1 MTEQP
6 APHLSQA
13 QLAQRLELL
22 EVHLR
27 RERSAHN
34 STRHKLKRGRHEE
47 KPGEREEED
56 GWLTVYLDMLTQLL
70 VLLVIMLA
78 FAGKNVLSEVSPPAA
93 PALDVAQAPT
103 PAAPASPASPPP
115 EAARPADDPL
125 LGLDTSGLGKNV
137 EVIVNAESVSLRV
150 SSEILFAPAQA
161 DLSLE
166 GLSVLQPLLDML
178 RRSPHRISV
187 AGHTDSV
194 PIRNLRYPSN
204 WELSAARAGSVVRYL
219 QANGIASSRLQALGM
234 ADTQPLADNASSD
247 GRAKNRRVE
256 LILEKPLQQ

>member
-34 STRHKLKRGRHEE
+34 STRHKLKRGRDEE

-78 FAGKNVLSEVSPPAA
+78 FAGKSALSAAPPPAA
-93 PALDVAQAPT
+93 SAVAVAPA
-103 PAAPASPASPPP
+103 AAPAPAPPAS

-125 LGLDTSGLGKNV
+125 QGLDTSGLGKNV

-234 ADTQPLADNASSD
+234 ADTQPLADNASSE

>member
-27 RERSAHN
+27 HERSAHN
-34 STRHKLKRGRHEE
+34 STRHKLKRGRDEE

-78 FAGKNVLSEVSPPAA
+78 FAGKSALSAAPPPAA
-93 PALDVAQAPT
+93 SAVAVAPA
-103 PAAPASPASPPP
+103 AAPAPAPPAS

-125 LGLDTSGLGKNV
+125 QGLDTSGLGKDV